1 MWNSR
6 SCSTQSTRREIN
18 EKKLVQTTPFRSILS
33 LLVVTSTRE
42 HPLVNPADEEKAL
55 SRFQALMKS
64 EHWLATYITDLLSA
78 HDLSG
83 SVDFSAAEQLLS
95 AEREQFE
102 KDLAVARR
110 MVRIYGKQL
119 VNDNIPQLVHS
130 D

>member
-1 MWNSR
+1 
-6 SCSTQSTRREIN
+6 
-18 EKKLVQTTPFRSILS
+18 V
-33 LLVVTSTRE
+33 
-42 HPLVNPADEEKAL
+42 VNPADEEKAL
-55 SRFQALMKS
+55 ARFQALMKS
-64 EHWLATYITDLLSA
+64 DHWLATYIRDLLSA

-110 MVRIYGKQL
+110 MLRVYGKQIMSE
-119 VNDNIPQLVHS
+119 NASQMAHS

>member
-1 MWNSR
+1 M
-6 SCSTQSTRREIN
+6 
-18 EKKLVQTTPFRSILS
+18 
-33 LLVVTSTRE
+33 
-42 HPLVNPADEEKAL
+42 VNQADEEKAL
-55 SRFQALMKS
+55 MRFQALMKT
-64 EHWLATYITDLLSA
+64 EHWLATYIRDLLSA

-110 MVRIYGKQL
+110 MMRIYGKQV
-119 VNDNIPQLVHS
+119 VNENIAQFAHS